1 MDTARYFISLLA
13 LACFPPALML
23 WFAIHPY
30 AAFWRRMGPAWT
42 YTILA
47 FPVAAV
53 MAGII
58 LARDELLAVDYGTSY
73 VTTVLAVL
81 SLITGLVIML
91 KRRKHLTA
99 AIIAGIPEL
108 SSKQYPGK
116 LLTEGIYARIRH
128 PRYVEIF
135 FCVLGY
141 ALFANYLAT
150 YIMVALSVPVLYLI
164 VLLEE
169 RELRDRF
176 GTDYDAYC
184 KKVPRFVPKRSIR
197 S

>member
-1 MDTARYFISLLA
+1 MDTARYIIAVLA

-23 WFAIHPY
+23 WFAIHPF
-30 AAFWRRMGPAWT
+30 ASFWRRLGPAWT

-53 MAGII
+53 IAGLI
-58 LARDELLAVDYGTSY
+58 LARETLLAIDFGTSY
-73 VTTVLAVL
+73 VTIALSVL
-81 SLITGLVIML
+81 SLIIGLKIAL

-99 AIIAGIPEL
+99 SIISGIPEL
-108 SSKQYPGK
+108 SKKQYPGK

-135 FCVLGY
+135 FLVLGY
-141 ALFANYLAT
+141 SLFTNYLAV
-150 YIMVALSVPVLYLI
+150 YVMVALSVPVIYLI

-184 KKVPRFVPKRSIR
+184 KKVALLTFVLVV
-197 S
+197 